1 MNKLFRGYVPTK
13 NKKCTEKFK
22 DRTDLKT
29 IDDVRDLNEYAGIL
43 ADDVVLVDVDDQNQ
57 SEILMN
63 IVEDLQLKCKVIQ
76 TTRGRHFYF
85 KNTKLKANKTHTKLA
100 CGIEADIKLG
110 CKTSYSILKFNGEE
124 RFCEWDIYDDEEYQ
138 EIPKFLYPIKS
149 NIDFLNLEEGDGRN
163 QTLFNYILTLQS
175 NDFTK
180 DEIKQTCEI
189 INKYILKDK
198 LNDKE
203 LNTIL
208 RDESFQKPS
217 FYNGTNFLFDKFAT
231 YLKNNNH
238 IIKINNQLH
247 IYKDGIY
254 IDGLCEIEHMM
265 IFYIPNLSQ
274 AKRREVLNYLDVLIR
289 DNTEPSSANLIAF
302 KNGIYNIAT
311 DEFSEFDPS
320 LVITNRIDWNYN
332 PEAHSE
338 ICDKTLN
345 KLACN
350 DIEIRELIEEMI
362 GYCFYRRNE
371 LGVSFI
377 LTGDKSN
384 GKSTFIDMIMRLL
397 GTNNTSALDLGE
409 LGTRFKTAEL
419 FGKLANLGD
428 DISDDFIKN
437 PAIFKKLV
445 TGDRVNVE
453 RKGQNPFDFNNYA
466 KFLFSANDIPRIK
479 DKTGA
484 VLRRLIIVPFNAT
497 FSKYD
502 DDYDPYIKYKLR
514 DSSVMEYLILLGIK
528 GLKRVLE
535 NRKFTTNSKIEAE
548 IKEYEERNNPIILFF
563 KDTPVEEIENEPT
576 TLIFQRYKEF
586 CISNDLMNMTNIEFG
601 KLVNKHYGLESKV
614 MKVNGKSVRVYVRKE
629 G

>member
-1 MNKLFRGYVPTK
+1 M
-13 NKKCTEKFK
+13 EKFK
-22 DRTDLKT
+22 DVENLKT
-29 IDDVRDLNEYAGIL
+29 YDDVKNLDEYAGIL
-43 ADDVVLVDVDDQNQ
+43 AKDVILIDIDDMKQ
-57 SEILMN
+57 SEIMMD
-63 IVEDLQLKCKVIQ
+63 IVEDLQLKCKVLQ
-76 TTRGRHFYF
+76 TTRGKHFYF
-85 KNTKLKANKTHTKLA
+85 KNTNIKSCGTGKTLA
-100 CGIEADIKLG
+100 CGLTADVKVG
-110 CKTSYSILKFNGEE
+110 SKASYSVLKFNGEE
-124 RFCEWDIYDDEEYQ
+124 RFCEWDIEQGEQYEEV
-138 EIPKFLYPIKS
+138 PKFLHPVKS
-149 NIDFLNLEEGDGRN
+149 NVDFLNLREGDGRN

-175 NDFTK
+175 NNFSK
-180 DEIKQTCEI
+180 DEVKQTLEL

-198 LNDKE
+198 LKDKE

-208 RDESFQKPS
+208 RDEAFQKPT
-217 FYNGTNFLFDKFAT
+217 FYNGTTFLFDKFAMF
-231 YLKNNNH
+231 LKNNNH

-254 IDGLCEIEHMM
+254 VDGYSEIEHMM
-265 IFYIPNLSQ
+265 IFYLPNLSK
-274 AKRREVLNYLDVLIR
+274 AKRTEVLNYLDVLIR

-302 KNGIYNIAT
+302 RNGIYNIVT
-311 DEFSEFDPS
+311 DEFTDFDYRT
-320 LVITNRIDWNYN
+320 VITNKINWNYN
-332 PEAHSE
+332 PNAYSN
-338 ICDKTLN
+338 ICDSTLN
-345 KLACN
+345 KMTCHDA
-350 DIEIRELIEEMI
+350 DIRHLVEEMI

-479 DKTGA
+479 DRTGA

-497 FSKYD
+497 FSKTD
-502 DDYDPYIKYKLR
+502 EDYDPYIKYKLR
-514 DSSVMEYLILLGIK
+514 DDEVMEYLINIGIQ

-535 NRKFTTNSKIEAE
+535 NRRFTTNAKIEAE
-548 IKEYEERNNPIILFF
+548 IQEYEEHNNPIVLFF
-563 KDTPVEEIENEPT
+563 KDTSIEEIENEPV
-576 TLIFQRYKEF
+576 TLIFSRYKEF
-586 CISNDLMNMTNIEFG
+586 CIANGLMNMTNIEFG
-601 KLVNKHYGLESKV
+601 KMVCKQYNVVSKS
-614 MKVNGKSVRVYVRKE
+614 MNIDGKTTRIYVRKE
-629 G
+629 ES